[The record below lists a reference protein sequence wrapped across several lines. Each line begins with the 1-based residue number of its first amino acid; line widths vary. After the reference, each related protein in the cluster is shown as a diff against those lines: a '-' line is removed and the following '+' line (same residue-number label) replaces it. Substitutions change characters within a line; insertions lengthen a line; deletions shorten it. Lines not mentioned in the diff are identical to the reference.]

1 MFAEFARFSVQTDT
15 ERFLSLR
22 ADAVQAVKR
31 AHPGLVAAPL
41 LVEHEDGSW
50 TDVWIYRT
58 EQEAQAANAG
68 AGEIEGFMAM
78 VAVLDDVRVEPGVI
92 HHLGSGELATAA
104 GLGTEGRCS

>member
-1 MFAEFARFSVQTDT
+1 MFAEFARFTVQTDT
-15 ERFLSLR
+15 ERFLILR
-22 ADAVQAVKR
+22 AAAVQAVKR

-41 LVEHEDGSW
+41 LVQHGDGSW

-78 VAVLDDVRVEPGVI
+78 VAVLDGVSVESGAI
-92 HHLGSGELATAA
+92 HHLSSGELATA
-104 GLGTEGRCS
+104 GLGTEGRCP